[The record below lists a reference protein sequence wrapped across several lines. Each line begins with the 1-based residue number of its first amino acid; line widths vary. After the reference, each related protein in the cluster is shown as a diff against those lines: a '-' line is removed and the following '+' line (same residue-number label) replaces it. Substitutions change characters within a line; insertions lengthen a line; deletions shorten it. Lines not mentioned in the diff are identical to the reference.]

1 MTGVLPRSTASSSET
16 AISALCRHYKTSMPR
31 SWSSRN
37 PKRGTLRWRWSC
49 SRRAASTPLPSTRTW
64 TPIRE
69 SSAMI
74 SATSASSFCRS
85 ACSLCWTACSIAS
98 SATEN
103 SVKIHGYADHYR
115 FILAAVHILKHSGC
129 GLEGH
134 AILRGTAAKQNSDFQ
149 SFHCSACLSAKY
161 SSRHSPFSYISVAA
175 STPTY
180 R

>member
-1 MTGVLPRSTASSSET
+1 MTAVPRRSIANSSET
-16 AISALCRHYKTSMPR
+16 AISELCRHYKTSTLR

-37 PKRGTLRWRWSC
+37 PKRGTLHWRWSC

-64 TPIRE
+64 IPIPAFY
-69 SSAMI
+69 AMT
-74 SATSASSFCRS
+74 SVTSASSSCRS
-85 ACSLCWTACSIAS
+85 VCSLCWTACSTAS

-134 AILRGTAAKQNSDFQ
+134 SILRGTAAKQNSDFQ
-149 SFHCSACLSAKY
+149 SFYCSACLSAKY
-161 SSRHSPFSYISVAA
+161 SSKHSPFSYISVAA

>member
-1 MTGVLPRSTASSSET
+1 MTAVPRRSIANSSET
-16 AISALCRHYKTSMPR
+16 AISELCRHYKTSTLR
-31 SWSSRN
+31 SWSSRT
-37 PKRGTLRWRWSC
+37 PKRGTLHWRWSC

-64 TPIRE
+64 IPIP
-69 SSAMI
+69 AFFATT
-74 SATSASSFCRS
+74 SATSASSSCRS
-85 ACSLCWTACSIAS
+85 VCSLCWTACSTAS

-161 SSRHSPFSYISVAA
+161 SSKHSPFSYISVAA

>member
-1 MTGVLPRSTASSSET
+1 MTGVPRRSTANLSET
-16 AISALCRHYKTSMPR
+16 VILALCRHYKTSMPR

-37 PKRGTLRWRWSC
+37 PKRGTLRYLWNC
-49 SRRAASTPLPSTRTW
+49 SRRAVSTPLPSTRTW
-64 TPIRE
+64 TPIPE
-69 SSAMI
+69 SFATT
-74 SATSASSFCRS
+74 SATLASSSCRS
-85 ACSLCWTACSIAS
+85 VCWSYWTAYSTVS

-103 SVKIHGYADHYR
+103 SAKIHGYADHYR

-149 SFHCSACLSAKY
+149 SFYCSACLSAKY
-161 SSRHSPFSYISVAA
+161 SSKHSPFSYISVAA

>member
-16 AISALCRHYKTSMPR
+16 AISELCRHYKTSMPR

-64 TPIRE
+64 IPIP
-69 SSAMI
+69 AF
-74 SATSASSFCRS
+74 SATTSVTLANSSCRS
-85 ACSLCWTACSIAS
+85 ACSLHWTACSTAS
-98 SATEN
+98 SETEN

-134 AILRGTAAKQNSDFQ
+134 AILRGTAAKQNSDLQ

-161 SSRHSPFSYISVAA
+161 SSKHSPFSYISVAA

>member
-1 MTGVLPRSTASSSET
+1 MTGVLPRSTASSSAT
-16 AISALCRHYKTSMPR
+16 VISAQPRRCRTSMSR

-37 PKRGTLRWRWSC
+37 PKRGTLHWRWSC
-49 SRRAASTPLPSTRTW
+49 SQRAASTRSPSTRMW
-64 TPIRE
+64 TPTLE
-69 SSAMI
+69 SSAM
-74 SATSASSFCRS
+74 TSVTSVSSSCRL
-85 ACSLCWTACSIAS
+85 ACWSCWTACSTAS
-98 SATEN
+98 SETEN

>member
-1 MTGVLPRSTASSSET
+1 MTAVPRRSIANSSET
-16 AISALCRHYKTSMPR
+16 AISELCRHYKTSTLR

-37 PKRGTLRWRWSC
+37 PKRGTLHWRWSC

-64 TPIRE
+64 IPIPAFY
-69 SSAMI
+69 AMT
-74 SATSASSFCRS
+74 SVTSASSSCRS
-85 ACSLCWTACSIAS
+85 VCSLCWTACSTAS

-161 SSRHSPFSYISVAA
+161 SSKHSPFSYISVAA

>member
-16 AISALCRHYKTSMPR
+16 AISALCRHYKTSTLR

-37 PKRGTLRWRWSC
+37 PKRGTLHWRWSC

-64 TPIRE
+64 IPIP
-69 SSAMI
+69 AF
-74 SATSASSFCRS
+74 SATTSVTLANSSCRS
-85 ACSLCWTACSIAS
+85 VCWSYWTACSTAS

-149 SFHCSACLSAKY
+149 SFYCSACLSAKY
-161 SSRHSPFSYISVAA
+161 SSKHSPFSYISVAA

>member
-1 MTGVLPRSTASSSET
+1 MTAVPRRSIANSSET
-16 AISALCRHYKTSMPR
+16 AISELCRHYKTSTLR

-37 PKRGTLRWRWSC
+37 PKRGTLHWRWSC

-64 TPIRE
+64 IQTLE
-69 SSAMI
+69 SSAMT
-74 SATSASSFCRS
+74 SVTSASSSCRS
-85 ACSLCWTACSIAS
+85 VCSLCWTACSTAS

-149 SFHCSACLSAKY
+149 SFYCSACLSAKY
-161 SSRHSPFSYISVAA
+161 SSKHSPFSYISVAA

>member
-1 MTGVLPRSTASSSET
+1 MTGVPRRSIANSSET
-16 AISALCRHYKTSMPR
+16 AISELCRHYKTSMPR

-37 PKRGTLRWRWSC
+37 RNRGTLRWHWSC
-49 SRRAASTPLPSTRTW
+49 SRRAVSTRSPSTRTW
-64 TPIRE
+64 IPIPAFY
-69 SSAMI
+69 AMT
-74 SATSASSFCRS
+74 SVTSASSSCRS
-85 ACSLCWTACSIAS
+85 ACWLCWTACSIAS

-161 SSRHSPFSYISVAA
+161 SSKHSPFSYISVAA